1 MLESKNTIM
10 TNDSSNSQE
19 PDESELRQLRS
30 AYVGEVQAL
39 SSIVEELQAAGRT
52 NEEIA
57 IEVHRRRR
65 EIGVKYKKLT
75 PPKEREEIYRRNLQL
90 YGDELGPTIDYFRT
104 VQNKT
109 WEKIIESATKTNA
122 EYNKKFG
129 LE

>member
-1 MLESKNTIM
+1 M